1 MGRVPG
7 LATAPGGRREQLLQA
22 GERLFAEHGYRGVTI
37 AEVAGAVGVS
47 TGSFYNHFPDK
58 ETFFGA
64 ILDRLTDQGVLQARR
79 VTARFKNPMNQL
91 KALFRFIT
99 LGLRS
104 NPLLLAVLTDE
115 RRFGYPSP
123 DERDRRRQRLLQSV
137 GGLIDDI
144 LADGIRRLI
153 FRVGRY
159 HDARRLLLSI
169 YGALIAA
176 IDSEDFEQLTQD
188 MLLLMDRGLRRRLT
202 LTGRA
207 NRRDRRQGRTRE
219 ARTREGR
226 TQEGGTQEGR
236 DQ

>member
-1 MGRVPG
+1 MARVPG
-7 LATAPGGRREQLLQA
+7 IGTARGGRREQLLQA

-37 AEVAGAVGVS
+37 AEVAAAVGVS

-153 FRVGRY
+153 FRVGRS

-176 IDSEDFEQLTQD
+176 IDSDDFEQLTQD

-207 NRRDRRQGRTRE
+207 NRRDRRQ
-219 ARTREGR
+219 AR

>member
-1 MGRVPG
+1 MARVPG
-7 LATAPGGRREQLLQA
+7 IGTAPGGRREQLLQA

-176 IDSEDFEQLTQD
+176 IDSDDFEQLTQD

-207 NRRDRRQGRTRE
+207 NRRDRRQ

-226 TQEGGTQEGR
+226 TQEGR

>member
-1 MGRVPG
+1 MARVPG
-7 LATAPGGRREQLLQA
+7 IGTAPGGRREQLLQA

-176 IDSEDFEQLTQD
+176 IDSDDFEQLTQD

-207 NRRDRRQGRTRE
+207 NRRDRRQ
-219 ARTREGR
+219 ARTR
-226 TQEGGTQEGR
+226 EGGTQEGR